1 MSARGLLLAA
11 TFVTSLIRPGSAGV
25 AVLPEIPVPRL
36 APAQV
41 LAIAQQ
47 RIGTATDYTLVGL
60 DWRKS
65 SDFQPRFSDGTQYSP
80 ADDQPDEYSWFVTY
94 VYRDRE
100 MDEAYRKMRI
110 VRRFNAVR
118 VLRIKAD
125 GSVGVF
131 IGARI

>member
-1 MSARGLLLAA
+1 MSARGFLLAA
-11 TFVTSLIRPGSAGV
+11 TLVTSLTHSGAAGV
-25 AVLPEIPVPRL
+25 AVLPEIPVPKL

-60 DWRKS
+60 DWYKS
-65 SDFQPRFSDGTQYSP
+65 SDFQPRFSDGAHYSP
-80 ADDQPDEYSWFVTY
+80 AHDQPGEYSWFVTY
-94 VYRDRE
+94 VYRDKQT
-100 MDEAYRKMRI
+100 DEAFKKMGI

-131 IGARI
+131 IGSRS